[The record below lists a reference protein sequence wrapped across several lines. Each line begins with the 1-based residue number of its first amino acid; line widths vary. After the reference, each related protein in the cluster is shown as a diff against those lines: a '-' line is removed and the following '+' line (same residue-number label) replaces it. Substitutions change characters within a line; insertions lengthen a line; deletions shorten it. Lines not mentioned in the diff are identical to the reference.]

1 MNTFLID
8 QNRTRPPYQI
18 KTIRCKTCDA
28 PISMYSEHSQ
38 LVICDSCGE
47 QLDCSAEEL
56 LALGKR
62 PLFKSHISP
71 KMPLHHEF
79 LWDDIK
85 YKVIAR
91 MIFANESGEK
101 TIEYLLFHPFQGTR
115 WLAAFHGH
123 DGIEYSLSERN
134 LVLARTDPLQMTADQ
149 RLKTEDDEWWLRD
162 GQTVVTLEYVDGA
175 LPWLAKIGDTTLVTE
190 YINQEKDE
198 YYLTIEKSNI
208 SGSELEYCF
217 SREISSKEVYGAF
230 HGKSHDAPNV
240 KPMKPAPL
248 WVRIS
253 ILLMLMGMTLYLT
266 QKLFNYPMQRIEVG
280 TYKYSLEDL
289 RSELL
294 TPTFFLDSKYDAQV
308 MDLEINVDLKQNWY
322 TLNGA
327 IIRSPDTYSESTSY
341 QELVQYENEHNLESE
356 VNLLFGESFYHYSDD
371 FYGQHR
377 RINITTS
384 FRKGGNYRLLLSGDT
399 EAETIDGDVSIHLSI
414 RELNPYSYIA
424 SIVTSIVGIL
434 VLLLSG
440 RKRDDP

>member
-1 MNTFLID
+1 
-8 QNRTRPPYQI
+8 
-18 KTIRCKTCDA
+18 
-28 PISMYSEHSQ
+28 
-38 LVICDSCGE
+38 
-47 QLDCSAEEL
+47 
-56 LALGKR
+56 
-62 PLFKSHISP
+62 
-71 KMPLHHEF
+71 
-79 LWDDIK
+79 
-85 YKVIAR
+85 
-91 MIFANESGEK
+91 
-101 TIEYLLFHPFQGTR
+101 
-115 WLAAFHGH
+115 
-123 DGIEYSLSERN
+123 
-134 LVLARTDPLQMTADQ
+134 
-149 RLKTEDDEWWLRD
+149 
-162 GQTVVTLEYVDGA
+162 
-175 LPWLAKIGDTTLVTE
+175 
-190 YINQEKDE
+190 
-198 YYLTIEKSNI
+198 
-208 SGSELEYCF
+208 
-217 SREISSKEVYGAF
+217 
-230 HGKSHDAPNV
+230 
-240 KPMKPAPL
+240 
-248 WVRIS
+248 
-253 ILLMLMGMTLYLT
+253 MLMGMTLYLT